1 MMVMTRLGLAK
12 EENRPILAMNILTKN
27 KGISTEDRL
36 SLLIAM
42 PVILDKINRT
52 LSDESIQ
59 DLKDAIEE
67 SGESAKDF
75 INEMMVEEIDGK
87 EFVEAALAHKN
98 RIEKLEDLR
107 GRLVDQAKKT
117 SRRPSD
123 YMHKLLT
130 NMLVTSDGVQM
141 PKSRDIA
148 AVPELMGLKATVVSI
163 NNTTH
168 SYLCGGC
175 ANNHLADVRIAFED
189 FNMEFYIDND
199 FIIAVENE
207 D

>member
-67 SGESAKDF
+67 SGEAKDF

-87 EFVEAALAHKN
+87 
-98 RIEKLEDLR
+98 RI
-107 GRLVDQAKKT
+107 
-117 SRRPSD
+117 
-123 YMHKLLT
+123 
-130 NMLVTSDGVQM
+130 
-141 PKSRDIA
+141 
-148 AVPELMGLKATVVSI
+148 
-163 NNTTH
+163 
-168 SYLCGGC
+168 C
-175 ANNHLADVRIAFED
+175 
-189 FNMEFYIDND
+189 
-199 FIIAVENE
+199 
-207 D
+207 